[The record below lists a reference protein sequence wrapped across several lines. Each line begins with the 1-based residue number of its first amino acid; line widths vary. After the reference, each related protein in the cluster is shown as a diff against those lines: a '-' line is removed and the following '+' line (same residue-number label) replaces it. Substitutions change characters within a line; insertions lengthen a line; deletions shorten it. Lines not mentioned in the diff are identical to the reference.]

1 MLRITNSLSLN
12 PKIKYNYTQFKLG
25 VFGLGPCV
33 FAYKLYVAVDFV
45 ASAGMPQAAG
55 EPENRRTTASVWHFW
70 PLLGRLVRLRPSVC
84 RHMLFVH
91 SIAFGHVMQ
100 IISIGHNMCRKII

>member
-1 MLRITNSLSLN
+1 VSCTE
-12 PKIKYNYTQFKLG
+12 KKYLKYTIDIFLEYQVVYNK
-25 VFGLGPCV
+25 GLIGGKGQKV
-33 FAYKLYVAVDFV
+33 LIDFV